1 MADRVIVEEEDE
13 DLYGKVTLREKE
25 LVLQKPR
32 GEI

>member
-1 MADRVIVEEEDE
+1 VIVEEEDE
-13 DLYGKVTLREKE
+13 DLYGKVTLSEKE